1 MATVVQKDGNT
12 TTDVG
17 DEIQYTITVENIGNV
32 TVAIL
37 DSDNDG
43 VGDGYFDKLTDGDG
57 EDLQYTTNIPQLMM
71 SFQLHREKL
80 SHIQRHL

>member
-12 TTDVG
+12 TVDVG

-43 VGDGYFDKLTDGDG
+43 IGD
-57 EDLQYTTNIPQLMM
+57 
-71 SFQLHREKL
+71 
-80 SHIQRHL
+80 

>member
-1 MATVVQKDGNT
+1 MTVTDLSDDGDTGDGDTGDDPTVTPIEADPAIEVTKMATVVQNDGNT

-43 VGDGYFDKLTDGDG
+43 FVSINLC
-57 EDLQYTTNIPQLMM
+57 
-71 SFQLHREKL
+71 
-80 SHIQRHL
+80 